1 MSHQGLTHTLLRKN
15 TCDDFYMGNAFPLKI
30 LHYFVSF
37 CDVGQEV
44 WNKLTPRKE
53 PTSEPGE
60 HRFEPSYPGH
70 WLMSIGCFDISL
82 KWQSAKTEREI
93 SHIQTAHTVHG
104 FLKYI
109 KAIYCHP
116 AYVTYMQSTSWE
128 TLGWKKHKLE
138 SRCREKYQSPLIC
151 WWHRPY
157 GRKWRRTTEPLDESE
172 RGEWKSWLKAQH
184 LEN

>member
-1 MSHQGLTHTLLRKN
+1 MSHQGLTHTLWRKN
-15 TCDDFYMGNAFPLKI
+15 TCDDFNMGNAFPLKI

-44 WNKLTPRKE
+44 WRKLMPRKE

-70 WLMSIGCFDISL
+70 RLMSIGCFDISL
-82 KWQSAKTEREI
+82 KWRPTRKEREI
-93 SHIQTAHTVHG
+93 SRIQTVRTVHG
-104 FLKYI
+104 VLKYL

-128 TLGWKKHKLE
+128 MPGRMNHKLE
-138 SRCREKYQSPLIC
+138 SRLLGEISITSDMQMTPPL
-151 WWHRPY
+151 
-157 GRKWRRTTEPLDESE
+157 
-172 RGEWKSWLKAQH
+172 
-184 LEN
+184 